1 MLQNIS
7 HFGNTGDYLPIIT
20 AALIVDMVIIFSMDL
35 GYTRV
40 ASLTAWYESFGG
52 LAVLADVLSI
62 TIGVILARF
71 VYTLGYLKW
80 DALMR
85 PTRSSRATLPIN
97 QSAYTTVFSKYSL
110 SAFLAVTCAVQ
121 VTHDLLFTGVI
132 YGIPRGNSRMLDVF
146 KDYGD
151 EVGVTIL
158 LIDAAMMIST
168 VLLAS
173 WFAGFSQNF
182 QVILLIVAL
191 YILPYLLYSIPVG
204 KK

>member
-71 VYTLGYLKW
+71 
-80 DALMR
+80 
-85 PTRSSRATLPIN
+85 
-97 QSAYTTVFSKYSL
+97 AYTTVFSKYSL
-110 SAFLAVTCAVQ
+110 PVFLAVTCAVQ

-151 EVGVTIL
+151 EVGATIL

-173 WFAGFSQNF
+173 WFAGFSQNY
-182 QVILLIVAL
+182 QTILLIVAL
-191 YILPYLLYSIPVG
+191 YILPYLLYSIPL

>member
-7 HFGNTGDYLPIIT
+7 HFGDTRDYLPIIT
-20 AALIVDMVIIFSMDL
+20 AALIVDMVIILSMDL

-110 SAFLAVTCAVQ
+110 PAFLAVTCAVQ

-151 EVGVTIL
+151 EVGATIL

-191 YILPYLLYSIPVG
+191 YILPYLLYSIPVE